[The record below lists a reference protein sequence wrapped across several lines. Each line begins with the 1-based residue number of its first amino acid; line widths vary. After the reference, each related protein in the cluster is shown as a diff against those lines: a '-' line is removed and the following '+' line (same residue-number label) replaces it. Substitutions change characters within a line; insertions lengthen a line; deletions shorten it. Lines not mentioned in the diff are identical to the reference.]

1 MIWIKLAWRNIFRNK
16 RRTYIAGIAIGMGL
30 ASLIF
35 TDALVIGMEKNM
47 IHSATSSYLGE
58 GQIHRQN
65 YRQTQDAELTIN
77 DLPTIIQNLKQE
89 KIVRAYTVRA
99 MSMGM
104 INSPADVQAINVV
117 GINPN
122 LEKDV
127 SQLDEAI
134 QRGSFFTDDNT
145 RNLLIGS
152 KLAEILAVDIGD
164 RVVITVSQVQSGD
177 LAQELF
183 RIAGIY
189 HFNMSEMDQGMAFI
203 QLRKAQEMLGL
214 GDRAHE
220 IALQFTDS
228 RIGMDKKNPFW
239 SRYSQDDNVAE
250 SWMVILPQ
258 MEAVFELSQFS
269 TLLTGLIL
277 FGVVALGIINT
288 LFMSIHERMFEF
300 GVLRAVGT
308 RPWSV
313 ARLLLLEAGALA
325 IISIILGNILGLV
338 ITYLV
343 SQTGIDYTGIE
354 FSGIT
359 FRELLYPEMHLIQF
373 VKYPFWVFVFTVL
386 AGIYPAIYAARMSPA
401 NSLRKS
407 M

>member
-16 RRTYIAGIAIGMGL
+16 RRTYIAGTAIGLGL

-47 IHSATSSYLGE
+47 IHSATLSYMGE
-58 GQIHRQN
+58 GQIHRQD
-65 YRQTQDAELTIN
+65 YRQTQDPELTIHN
-77 DLPTIIQNLKQE
+77 LPVIIENLRQE
-89 KIVRAYTVRA
+89 KIVKAYSVRA

-104 INSPADVQAINVV
+104 ISSPADVQAVNIV
-117 GINPN
+117 GIDPQ

-134 QRGSFFTDDNT
+134 QRGSFFADENP
-145 RNLLIGS
+145 RNLLLGS

-164 RVVITVSQVQSGD
+164 RVVITVARIQSGE
-177 LAQELF
+177 LAQEMF
-183 RIAGIY
+183 RVSGIY
-189 HFNMSEMDQGMAFI
+189 HFNIPEMDQGMVFI
-203 QLRKAQEMLGL
+203 QLKHAQEMLGL
-214 GDRAHE
+214 GEQAHE
-220 IALQFTDS
+220 IAIQFTETRFGIDKNLQFW
-228 RIGMDKKNPFW
+228 KQ
-239 SRYSQDDNVAE
+239 YSENGNVAE
-250 SWMVILPQ
+250 SWTVIMPQ
-258 MEAVFELSQFS
+258 MEAVLELTQFS
-269 TLLTGLIL
+269 TLMIGLIL

-313 ARLLLLEAGALA
+313 ARLLLLEAASLAL
-325 IISIILGNILGLV
+325 ISIVLGNILGLAS
-338 ITYLV
+338 TYLV
-343 SQTGIDYTGIE
+343 GQIGLDYTGIE

-359 FRELLYPEMHLIQF
+359 FRELIYPELQLIQF
-373 VKYPFWVFVFTVL
+373 IKYPLWVFLCTIISGF
-386 AGIYPAIYAARMSPA
+386 YPAIYAARMSPA

>member
-77 DLPTIIQNLKQE
+77 SLHAIIEEIKQE
-89 KIVRAYTVRA
+89 KIVRAYTIRA

-104 INSPADVQAINVV
+104 ITSPADVQAINVV
-117 GINPN
+117 GIDPS

-134 QRGSFFTDDNT
+134 QRGSFFGDDNP

-152 KLAEILAVDIGD
+152 KLAEILEVDIGD

-177 LAQELF
+177 LAQEMF
-183 RIAGIY
+183 RISGIY
-189 HFNMSEMDQGMAFI
+189 HFNMQEMDQGMAFI
-203 QLRKAQEMLGL
+203 QLKKAQEMLGL

-220 IALQFTDS
+220 IALQFTDT
-228 RIGMDKKNPFW
+228 RYGMDKKQPFW
-239 SRYSQDDNVAE
+239 DKYSRNGNIAE
-250 SWMVILPQ
+250 SWLLILPQ

-269 TLLTGLIL
+269 TLLTGMIL

-359 FRELLYPEMHLIQF
+359 FRELLYPEMNIAQF